1 MIKSAVFTLIIN
13 RIQRMI
19 WRKRTERTR
28 GGRVML
34 EKLSRKVMR
43 FEASK

>member
-13 RIQRMI
+13 IQRII
-19 WRKRTERTR
+19 WRKRTEGTR

-34 EKLSRKVMR
+34 EKLSMKVMG